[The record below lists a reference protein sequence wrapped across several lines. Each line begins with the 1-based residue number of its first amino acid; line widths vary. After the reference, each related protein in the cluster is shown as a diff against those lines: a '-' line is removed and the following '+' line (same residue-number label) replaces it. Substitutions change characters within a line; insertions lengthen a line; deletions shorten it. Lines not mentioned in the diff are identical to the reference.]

1 MEKSIVDEMSVL
13 YQKVASLEEENNE
26 LRTRCLTLENI
37 KDDNK
42 KFQCFTGLPNYA
54 TFKALFDYLDSVALQ
69 KKKNWR
75 GSEME
80 SKAPSAGKRGAN
92 AKLTLEEEFFMV
104 LTRLCCGLTLA
115 DLALRNN
122 LCESTVSRIFTT

>member
-1 MEKSIVDEMSVL
+1 MDPQSLTVDKSIVEEMSAL

-54 TFKALFDYLDSVALQ
+54 TFKALFDYLDSAALQ
-69 KKKNWR
+69 KRKTGEVLKWNQNHPLLEIEVQRPNSLWRKNFLW
-75 GSEME
+75 S
-80 SKAPSAGKRGAN
+80 
-92 AKLTLEEEFFMV
+92 
-104 LTRLCCGLTLA
+104 
-115 DLALRNN
+115 
-122 LCESTVSRIFTT
+122 

>member
-1 MEKSIVDEMSVL
+1 MEKSIVDELSDL
-13 YQKVASLEEENNE
+13 YQTVASLEEENNE
-26 LRTRCLTLENI
+26 LRTRCLTLENR

-54 TFKALFDYLDSVALQ
+54 SFKALLDYLDSVAIQ

-80 SKAPSAGKRGAN
+80 SKSPSDGK
-92 AKLTLEEEFFMV
+92 KV
-104 LTRLCCGLTLA
+104 
-115 DLALRNN
+115 
-122 LCESTVSRIFTT
+122 